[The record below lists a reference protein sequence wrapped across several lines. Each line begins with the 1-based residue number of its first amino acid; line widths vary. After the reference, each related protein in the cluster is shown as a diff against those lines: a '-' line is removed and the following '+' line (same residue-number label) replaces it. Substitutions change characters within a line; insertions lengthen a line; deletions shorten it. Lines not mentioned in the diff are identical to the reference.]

1 MKITD
6 DDNGGIIDFSK
17 IKWIR
22 WRRDADNDIA
32 NNREHHQTKMTPD
45 HKSPQ
50 QSQAPIPT
58 TATDNRCGSGS
69 NQNEQ
74 MRAMHPHIGMN
85 PFLNGGSYLNDI
97 MVQNS
102 MLRGESVRDGG
113 GSK

>member
-6 DDNGGIIDFSK
+6 DNGIIDFSK

-22 WRRDADNDIA
+22 WRRDADNNIA

-58 TATDNRCGSGS
+58 AALDDRCS
-69 NQNEQ
+69 NQIQ
-74 MRAMHPHIGMN
+74 VRAMHPHIGMN
-85 PFLNGGSYLNDI
+85 PFLNGGTYLNDI